1 MSEHYL
7 KSYYHSSPSRQLP
20 RNTLVIQY
28 NTSCSINKNPTPTQ
42 AQRGFTMI
50 EMMVVVVILSVF
62 AAMMTMSVGST
73 ESRKNRA
80 FYEHLID
87 SLQYVRLVSAEQMQ
101 PMGLAMQPT
110 ADGKVTPVI
119 LSLNNPYAFLSTPA
133 LSGGDQP
140 KNAMELSAMSADEQN
155 SPKPTWQPE
164 PSITLPQL
172 PPDVVLTISPLSTQN
187 ESPQQLQPWFKG
199 NDVPKVLWYGTG
211 EASPVTI
218 EVRYHERLVGEV
230 ITVMPN
236 GQIKVGQS

>member
-1 MSEHYL
+1 MIFYSN
-7 KSYYHSSPSRQLP
+7 SGNVSQDVSVDNRQ
-20 RNTLVIQY
+20 
-28 NTSCSINKNPTPTQ
+28 S
-42 AQRGFTMI
+42 GFTLI

-87 SLQYVRLVSAEQMQ
+87 SLQYVRLLSAEQMQ
-101 PMGLAMQPT
+101 PMGLAMQSKV
-110 ADGKVTPVI
+110 DGQASPVI
-119 LSLNNPYAFLSTPA
+119 LSLSDPYVFLTTTAVS
-133 LSGGDQP
+133 SGDQP
-140 KNAMELSAMSADEQN
+140 KNAMELSAMSSDEKN
-155 SPKPTWQPE
+155 SQKPTWQPE
-164 PSITLPQL
+164 PSITLPEL
-172 PPDVVLTISPLSTQN
+172 PPDVVLTISSLSTQN
-187 ESPQQLQPWFKG
+187 KSTQDLQPWFQG

-218 EVRYHERLVGEV
+218 EVRYHDRLVGEV